1 MRTLKRL
8 ILLTCAVSMLL
19 AAWFYHHI
27 HQNIHLPTV
36 PYEFSIKSGSN
47 LKKVAYQLTENGVLA
62 NPWPLIVLARIKSN
76 AALIKAGDYT
86 LRKSYTLIEL
96 LNYLIEGDIKQV
108 EIKFVDGWTF
118 SKIRKVLNDHPA
130 IKHDTL
136 NMSEQQLLRAI
147 GANEKS
153 AEGLFF
159 PDTYFFVAN
168 DSDVAILQRAY
179 QAMRNNLQKLWPT
192 RVKSLPLKTP
202 YDALILASIVEK
214 ETGLA
219 NDRGKIASVFINRLR
234 IGMRLQTDPTIIYG
248 LGEKFDGNLRR
259 KDLRTDQP
267 YNTYTRAGLPPTPIA
282 MPGLAAI
289 QATLM
294 PEKTNFLYF
303 VARGDGTSQ
312 FSSNLAAHN
321 RAVAKYQK
329 RRKK

>member
-8 ILLTCAVSMLL
+8 TLLACTASILLAT
-19 AAWFYHHI
+19 WFYHHI

-36 PYEFSIKSGSN
+36 PYEFSVKSGSN
-47 LKKVAYQLTENGVLA
+47 LKKVAHQLTAQGVLT
-62 NPWPLIVLARIKSN
+62 NPWPLILLARIKDN

-86 LRKSYTLIEL
+86 LSKSYTLSEL
-96 LNYLIEGDIKQV
+96 LNYLIERDIKQA

-136 NMSEQQLLRAI
+136 NMSEQELLHAI
-147 GANEKS
+147 GADETS

-168 DSDVAILQRAY
+168 ESDVAVLQRAY
-179 QAMRNNLQKLWPT
+179 QAMRNNLQKLWST

-289 QATLM
+289 QATLK

-321 RAVAKYQK
+321 RAVTKYQK